1 MTKPKIV
8 QTTSGIVF
16 KLYKKTMRQQ
26 PQSHDKVADL
36 NWSPRS
42 FIRSAFQGVVDFVP
56 AGYNRVTPAQFWGPS
71 LDNGWNVTRTSK
83 SIRIGCMRFS
93 GRNYETLRRW
103 ALRK

>member
-26 PQSHDKVADL
+26 PLPGHDL

-71 LDNGWNVTRTSK
+71 LDNGWDVTRTSK

-93 GRNYETLRRW
+93 GRNYAALRRW
-103 ALRK
+103 ALGRAK